1 MAFLEDF
8 RSADFLYDTIDIA
21 IWSDIEQG
29 LAITA
34 ASLATLRP
42 LYRVLVAYL
51 RWSESS
57 TIPLNE
63 GKKTPYPSSSFSNS
77 QKKKKRNGQFS
88 LISHTR
94 NDGADEEEYR
104 LESCRPVK
112 LRDDLV
118 EDVDEQGRPR
128 SGKGFASWRIQTGGG
143 NEEELS
149 SVGGITRQTEVHLS
163 SEVDRQRKVSILIK
177 S

>member
-1 MAFLEDF
+1 MAFVEDF

-21 IWSDIEQG
+21 IWSDVEQG

-42 LYRVLVAYL
+42 LYRALVTRL

-63 GKKTPYPSSSFSNS
+63 SKETPYPSLGFNNDHN
-77 QKKKKRNGQFS
+77 KKKRNGRFS
-88 LISHTR
+88 LMGYTR
-94 NDGADEEEYR
+94 NSGAGEEEYR

-118 EDVDEQGRPR
+118 GDFYEQGILR
-128 SGKGFASWRIQTGGG
+128 SEEGFASWRIQTGEGS
-143 NEEELS
+143 EEELS
-149 SVGGITRQTEVHLS
+149 SVRGITRKTQVYMS
-163 SEVDRQRKVSILIK
+163 SEVDRQRKV
-177 S
+177 